1 LNGDVIELEFA
12 RLADDPDVARL
23 AALLYEETCTDSS
36 VDRVEHALLV
46 ATEVVR
52 QRKAAA

>member
-1 LNGDVIELEFA
+1 MNGDVIELEFA